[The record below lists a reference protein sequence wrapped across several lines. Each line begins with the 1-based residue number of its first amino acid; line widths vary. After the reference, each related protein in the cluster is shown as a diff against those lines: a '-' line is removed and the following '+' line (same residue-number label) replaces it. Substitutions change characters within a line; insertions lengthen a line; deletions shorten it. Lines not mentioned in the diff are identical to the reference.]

1 MSNFYRAT
9 AVSLLM
15 AASMQVSAESI
26 AEAALASM
34 HQPLRHHESHQTTQ
48 EEELGAANAMAA
60 MINVLRDPSINV
72 RPNSSSKT
80 TPRRVLSR
88 GAVAQDALNTMFDP
102 ATRASVSD

>member
-1 MSNFYRAT
+1 MSKFYRAT
-9 AVSLLM
+9 TASFLM

-34 HQPLRHHESHQTTQ
+34 HQPLRHHESYQTTQ
-48 EEELGAANAMAA
+48 EKGLGAANSMAA

-72 RPNSSSKT
+72 RLNSSSKT

-102 ATRASVSD
+102 ATRTRVSD